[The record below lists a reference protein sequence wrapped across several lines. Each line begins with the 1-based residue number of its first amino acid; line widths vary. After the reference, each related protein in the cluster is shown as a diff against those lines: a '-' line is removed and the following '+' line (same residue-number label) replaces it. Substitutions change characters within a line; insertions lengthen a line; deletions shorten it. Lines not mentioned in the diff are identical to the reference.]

1 MFGICDWSISA
12 AYPRPSSASTK
23 GPDTNTRSKPVPLAA
38 VSLPMMSSF
47 VVWIAYST
55 VTPVSASKSFTTDF
69 GM

>member
-1 MFGICDWSISA
+1 M
-12 AYPRPSSASTK
+12 
-23 GPDTNTRSKPVPLAA
+23 PLAA